1 MNGSNIKK
9 NPLTYP
15 IDQLVVWLVLVSWGV
30 LYPRG
35 AVHAQNNALVIRA
48 GTTFNV
54 RGNSLVLNN
63 LDLYCDGSFNAPAA
77 SVWLTGNH
85 NTSFYGSSTPLI
97 GMLEL
102 NTSPANT
109 LSLNSNLQVSGALV
123 FRHGLLD
130 LNGRQLQLTG
140 PAVLQGER
148 ETSRL
153 IGPNGGNVTASAV
166 GVSHPDSLNIG
177 QLGAVLTSPADLGNV
192 NITRWQMPV
201 TNLLST
207 SLHGVQRTFL
217 IQPANDLDLDAVLRL
232 YYFDAE
238 LNGDDASTL
247 VLWKSADGVTWTQVG
262 AETRDTAAGFVE
274 KSGITDLSYWTL
286 SDAADPLPLVLLSF
300 TATCEGAE
308 ALIHWQTG
316 AEGTLD
322 HFLVQR
328 SPDGTAAW
336 TTLGQ
341 VSANHDPS
349 GAAYSFSDPHPLS
362 SALYRLQLVDRSGAT
377 GYSPVFN
384 GGCSDLALPFMV
396 YPNPAERQ
404 AVAQVSVRSAVTAAI
419 QIVNMTG
426 RTVYHEVWDLEPGI
440 DRVVLPL
447 TGLAAGS
454 YLVRLSFPDATT
466 QEVQLIKK

>member
-9 NPLTYP
+9 NPLTRP
-15 IDQLVVWLVLVSWGV
+15 IDRLVIWLVLVSCG
-30 LYPRG
+30 LLCPRG
-35 AVHAQNNALVIRA
+35 TVHAQNNALVIRA
-48 GTTFNV
+48 GTTLNV
-54 RGNSLVLNN
+54 GGNSIVLNS
-63 LDLYCDGSFNAPAA
+63 LDLYCDGSFNASAA
-77 SVWLTGNH
+77 SVWLTGNN
-85 NTSFYGSSTPLI
+85 NTSFYGTGAALI
-97 GMLEL
+97 GTLEL

-109 LSLNSNLQVSGALV
+109 LSLNSTLRISGALV

-130 LNGRQLQLTG
+130 LNGRQLQLMG
-140 PAVLQGER
+140 PAVLQGES

-153 IGPNGGNVTASAV
+153 IGANGGNVTASAP

-177 QLGAVLTSPADLGNV
+177 QLGAVLTSTADLGDV
-192 NITRWQMPV
+192 NITRWQVPV

-217 IQPANDLDLDAVLRL
+217 IQPGNDLDLHAVLRL

-262 AETRDTAAGFVE
+262 ADMRDTAARFVE

-286 SDAADPLPLVLLSF
+286 SDAADPLPLVLVSF
-300 TATCEGAE
+300 TATCEGTD
-308 ALIHWQTG
+308 ALIRWQTG
-316 AEGTLD
+316 AEGSLD
-322 HFLVQR
+322 HFVVQR
-328 SPDGTAAW
+328 SPDGNADW

-341 VSANHDPS
+341 VSATHDPS

-419 QIVNMTG
+419 RIVDLTG
-426 RTVYHEVWDLEPGI
+426 RTVYNEVWNLEPGI
-440 DRVVLPL
+440 DRFVLPL
-447 TGLAAGS
+447 TGLAAGP
-454 YLVRLSFPDATT
+454 YLIRLSLPDATS
-466 QEVQLIKK
+466 QEVRLIKK